1 MHTKKPVNQ
10 SVLTLLSHGQ
20 LLALALLESL
30 QKLEFEVNND
40 KNVKVSFCQGDITKL
55 NVDLI
60 VNSLNKKP

>member
-40 KNVKVSFCQGDITKL
+40 INVKVSLFVKET
-55 NVDLI
+55 
-60 VNSLNKKP
+60 SLS

>member
-40 KNVKVSFCQGDITKL
+40 KNVKVSFCQVDITKL

-60 VNSLNKKP
+60 VNSLNKKH

>member
-60 VNSLNKKP
+60 VNSLNKKH